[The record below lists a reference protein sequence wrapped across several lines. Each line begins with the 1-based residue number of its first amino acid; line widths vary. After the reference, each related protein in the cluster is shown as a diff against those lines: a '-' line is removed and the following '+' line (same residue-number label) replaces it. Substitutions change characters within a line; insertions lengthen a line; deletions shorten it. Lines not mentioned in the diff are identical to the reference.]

1 MLNTSCPNSKEQTVV
16 VACFESKDTR
26 SNLEFG
32 LEKIRDSIMKLNDSK
47 WRDKKI
53 VLTLFGDY
61 QFLCNFYGI
70 SGACGKY
77 PCLWCYVSK
86 EQIQIEENSISC
98 DLRSLRSLERDF
110 EQFKKTGKNLKN
122 AKNCF
127 NVIHQP
133 VLPIEI
139 DMVCPPYLHI
149 LLGIVKRHHDL
160 LMIEIAKIDE
170 EIGKYFAKKGL
181 VYGKNKQFLAFIE
194 SYSNYLELLSEQKQ
208 ITSELEKAMSK
219 KCVKKAKTLKLKYGE
234 LQDKINDTKAALKLG
249 VNQGPISN
257 TIDGVLQKNRIVV
270 QSYHSRSFTG
280 NHCHK
285 YLDLKVNQE
294 ICKHVFVECKN
305 ILSPYENGAQ
315 KVDLILE
322 KAENIS
328 EIFHKLN
335 SKFAKVHN
343 SVSHCLPLGEAE
355 TDEIEQYI
363 KDYLA
368 FYRETFE
375 FQIIPKQHFL
385 EIHVL
390 QWIRRWQTGLGLH
403 GEQGCESS
411 HAVFN
416 GLKHSMRAVH
426 HPLTNLKCTMREHHV
441 RTSSAISISL
451 PKPKRRKLFE

>member
-1 MLNTSCPNSKEQTVV
+1 MLNTSSPNSKEQTVV
-16 VACFESKDTR
+16 VACFESKDSR
-26 SNLEFG
+26 SNLEIG
-32 LEKIRDSIMKLNDSK
+32 LEKIRDSINKLNNSK

-86 EQIQIEENSISC
+86 EQIQIKENSISS
-98 DLRSLRSLERDF
+98 DLRSLSSLESDF
-110 EQFKKTGKNLKN
+110 EKFKKMGKILKN

-133 VLPIEI
+133 LLAIEI

-160 LMIEIAKIDE
+160 FMSETAKIDE
-170 EIGKYFAKKGL
+170 EIGKFLAKKGL

-194 SYSNYLELLSEQKQ
+194 RYSSYLELISKQKQ
-208 ITSELEKAMSK
+208 TTSELEKAMSK
-219 KCVKKAKTLKLKYGE
+219 KCVKKAQTLKSKYGE
-234 LQDKINDTKAALKLG
+234 LQDKINDAKATIKLE
-249 VNQGPISN
+249 VNQGPISD

-285 YLDLKVNQE
+285 YLDLKVNYE
-294 ICKHVFVECKN
+294 ICHHVLVECKN
-305 ILSPYENGAQ
+305 ILSPYENDAQ
-315 KVDLILE
+315 KVDLILK
-322 KAENIS
+322 KAENVS
-328 EIFHKLN
+328 QIFIKLN

-343 SVSHCLPLGEAE
+343 AVSHCLPLGEVEA
-355 TDEIEQYI
+355 DEIEQYI
-363 KDYLA
+363 SDYLT

-385 EIHVL
+385 EIHVIE
-390 QWIRRWQTGLGLH
+390 WIRRWQTGLGLH

-411 HAVFN
+411 HAIFN

-426 HPLTNLKCTMREHHV
+426 NPLQNLKCTMREHHV
-441 RTSSAISISL
+441 RTSPAISKSL
-451 PKPKRRKLFE
+451 PKPKRRKLFD